1 MRNYQNF
8 LVKDLKDQFIGMNIR
23 QKVMIKLQRTNLNL
37 DLEDQFI
44 GMNIRQ
50 KVIIKMQQTNLDFF
64 SNKVLVE

>member
-1 MRNYQNF
+1 
-8 LVKDLKDQFIGMNIR
+8 
-23 QKVMIKLQRTNLNL
+23 MIKLQRTNLNL

-50 KVIIKMQQTNLDFF
+50 KVVIKMQQTNLDFF